1 MSEELKGGD
10 DDQIPT
16 IIIPQD
22 EYDWN
27 KYGQKLIKRIGNKY
41 RSYFRCKK
49 KDCGAKKKV
58 EWAPSNPSDVRVL
71 YEGSHNHQPA
81 RTGSDQVDEAAMIQV
96 NQYDLATQIFG
107 SRN

>member
-1 MSEELKGGD
+1 MSEEQKGGD

-16 IIIPQD
+16 ITIPQD
-22 EYDWN
+22 EYEWT
-27 KYGQKLIKRIGNKY
+27 KYGQKLIKGIGNKY

-58 EWAPSNPSDVRVL
+58 EWAPSNPSTVRVL
-71 YEGSHNHQPA
+71 YEGNHNHQCA
-81 RTGSDQVDEAAMIQV
+81 RIDSDEVDEDAMIQA

>member
-1 MSEELKGGD
+1 MSGEVQGID
-10 DDQIPT
+10 DEKVPAIVVPK
-16 IIIPQD
+16 D
-22 EYDWN
+22 EYQWN
-27 KYGQKLIKRIGNKY
+27 KYGQKLIKRIGNKH

-58 EWAPSNPSDVRVL
+58 EWAPSNPSTVRVL
-71 YEGSHNHQPA
+71 YEGNHNHQCA
-81 RTGSDQVDEAAMIQV
+81 RIDSDEVDEDAMIQA